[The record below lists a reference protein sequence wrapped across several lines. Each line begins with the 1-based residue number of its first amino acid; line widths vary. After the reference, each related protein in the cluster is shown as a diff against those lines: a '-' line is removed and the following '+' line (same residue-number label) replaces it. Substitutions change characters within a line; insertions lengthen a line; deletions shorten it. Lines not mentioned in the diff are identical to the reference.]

1 MTEVFSLY
9 PLSWTGL
16 FFALICGT
24 MFGLERQIL
33 GKPVGIRTS
42 ILIIFSVYIFMG
54 IATHIYVDHVKIIGQ
69 IITGVGFL
77 GGGVIIAK
85 EGMIQGMTSAATI
98 WVLTAIGVLI
108 GLGHTVLG
116 VKVACIISIILLFL
130 SYIERKF
137 PFLRRGRHKPTPLD
151 GEII

>member
-1 MTEVFSLY
+1 MMELFSLY
-9 PLSWTGL
+9 PLSLTGFL
-16 FFALICGT
+16 CALICGI
-24 MFGLERQIL
+24 MLGLERQIL

-54 IATHIYVDHVKIIGQ
+54 IATYIYIDHVKIIGQ

-85 EGMIQGMTSAATI
+85 EGKIQGMTSAATI

-108 GLGHTVLG
+108 GLGHIVLG
-116 VKVACIISIILLFL
+116 LKVSCIISIILLFL
-130 SYIERKF
+130 SYIERKI
-137 PFLRRGRHKPTPLD
+137 PVLRRGRHKPAPLD
-151 GEII
+151 V

>member
-1 MTEVFSLY
+1 
-9 PLSWTGL
+9 
-16 FFALICGT
+16 
-24 MFGLERQIL
+24 
-33 GKPVGIRTS
+33 
-42 ILIIFSVYIFMG
+42 MG

-85 EGMIQGMTSAATI
+85 EGIIQGMTSAATI

-130 SYIERKF
+130 SFIERKF